1 MTTGRIARAGF
12 ALNRGDRFHRRCGLL
27 VQLIA
32 TLGLIV
38 SLAVAGTAVT
48 VGMATAKSASAQS
61 AVKKLG

>member
-12 ALNRGDRFHRRCGLL
+12 ALNRGDRLRRRCGLL

-48 VGMATAKSASAQS
+48 FGMAAASASPQA
-61 AVKKLG
+61 AAKRLT